1 MNNEENEKQ
10 DFHDWAISKGWYL
23 YCKQPELWITP
34 TGKIIRPER
43 WKTQG
48 GTRNEKQRTNRG

>member
-1 MNNEENEKQ
+1 MNNEKQ

-43 WKTQG
+43 EAE
-48 GTRNEKQRTNRG
+48 RIRENEDYWNHRQSRR